1 MNHKNLVWKFPKKN
15 TQKKNWLKSPPLLPL
30 GELGDDDEDL
40 ESLSGSV
47 PGQEGGVGREAEVP
61 LPDPD
66 LLIMNENTNIE
77 ELEELFEKNNKLH
90 GLEQFTDQADV
101 GVGASDNE
109 EVIYPKGSNNPGE
122 SEDSPTPLNTEDP
135 KNKELT
141 SVGNSENPGQQLE
154 FTDDAQERIAQNKA
168 RVEFLNKAEQEGQLS
183 EIYGYNS
190 NFQELAEREITSL
203 KAEIRELENNSRAF
217 KNESS
222 SPVPGIPR
230 YALERKL
237 KKEELESNS
246 EQAEEVPETTDETRE
261 TETEKTSDDDK
272 QPPKSQEVDV
282 DFGED
287 VDVTQEGQEGKRRLE
302 RREQREDFR
311 NPPIENWRD
320 LYQAI
325 WEVGRIESSKQ
336 VFEPED
342 NIELVVRVR
351 LGENPILLTR
361 TKGLRRAVLLLLASE
376 AGEEAVQQGQQEQ
389 GEGPEEPGVEETEM
403 EATNPDAVPVPVPET
418 LPEAILEGQPETVNE
433 NRENAIDAEFR
444 VIESENGEGHEEGG
458 EEETEPGV
466 GEDVGNAAREAFE
479 NANGQNSLERE
490 REKRGRHWWNWLKE
504 RAKGLFTFGFW
515 EVHQAEKVR
524 MAGKKAE
531 KEILQGAGYMKK
543 EGVME
548 ETDIE
553 LIKTRLRE
561 SGNDVDNMS
570 EEQLHETY
578 QWLSEAVTERKVIA
592 NQQIEDEIVERSIAE
607 IEKRMSG
614 YRKYDGEK
622 IEMTPDKKLSPEK
635 RAEIEQKI
643 RGALAAVR
651 QGQVERDM
659 IKFSKIVRSSLDK
672 SWYKRYVAS
681 GIEAA
686 LGFAGIKWLVVPMID
701 SYTKAKATEAALQT
715 RRVISAVENAVSSG
729 SPIGDV
735 GSTAVEATEATRGLQ
750 DNLWNMAK
758 GLLKE
763 KGLGNPTD
771 GQIMEVT
778 KQLAADNSV
787 GVNKWGMAGNI
798 LDTKMPVGMAIK
810 VGGAALKAASLA
822 KIAVGL

>member
-1 MNHKNLVWKFPKKN
+1 MEI
-15 TQKKNWLKSPPLLPL
+15 PPPEEELAGIPHINP
-30 GELGDDDEDL
+30 LGDDYEDL
-40 ESLSGSV
+40 GSLGESVSS
-47 PGQEGGVGREAEVP
+47 QEGGVGREAEVP
-61 LPDPD
+61 RPDPD
-66 LLIMNENTNIE
+66 LLLLNENIN
-77 ELEELFEKNNKLH
+77 LEELGELLEKNNKLH

-109 EVIYPKGSNNPGE
+109 EMINPKGSNNPGE
-122 SEDSPTPLNTEDP
+122 FVDPPTPLNAEDP
-135 KNKELT
+135 KNKKSTL
-141 SVGNSENPGQQLE
+141 VGNSENPGQQLE

-168 RVEFLNKAEQEGQLS
+168 RIEFLNKAAREGQLS
-183 EIYGYNS
+183 EIYGFNS
-190 NFQELAEREITSL
+190 NFQELAEREVTSL
-203 KAEIRELENNSRAF
+203 EAEIRELENNFRAF
-217 KNESS
+217 KNEPL
-222 SPVPGIPR
+222 SPVPEIPE

-237 KKEELESNS
+237 KEELGSNL
-246 EQAEEVPETTDETRE
+246 EQAEKVPETTDETME
-261 TETEKTSDDDK
+261 TETEKTSNDDK
-272 QPPKSQEVDV
+272 QPPKSQEIDI
-282 DFGED
+282 DFEED
-287 VDVTQEGQEGKRRLE
+287 VEIAQEGREGKRRLE
-302 RREQREDFR
+302 RREQREDFL

-325 WEVGRIESSKQ
+325 LEVGKIKGSKQ

-342 NIELVVRVR
+342 NIELVGRVKQ
-351 LGENPILLTR
+351 GGNPTLLTR
-361 TKGLRRAVLLLLASE
+361 AKGLRRAALLLLAGE
-376 AGEEAVQQGQQEQ
+376 AGEETAQQGQQEQ
-389 GEGPEEPGVEETEM
+389 GEEPEEPGVEETEM
-403 EATNPDAVPVPVPET
+403 VAASSDAVPEPEPVPET
-418 LPEAILEGQPETVNE
+418 APEDQPETSEAGEE
-433 NRENAIDAEFR
+433 NIDGS
-444 VIESENGEGHEEGG
+444 VESENGEGHEEEG
-458 EEETEPGV
+458 EEETESGV
-466 GEDVGNAAREAFE
+466 GEDTGNAAREAFE
-479 NANGQNSLERE
+479 NANGQNSLEQGL
-490 REKRGRHWWNWLKE
+490 EKRGHHWWNWLKE

-548 ETDIE
+548 GTDIE

-570 EEQLHETY
+570 EEQLRETY

-622 IEMTPDKKLSPEK
+622 MEMTPDKKLSPEK

-643 RGALAAVR
+643 RSALAAVR

-672 SWYKRYVAS
+672 NWYKRYVAS

-686 LGFAGIKWLVVPMID
+686 LGFAGIKWLVVPMVD

-715 RRVISAVENAVSSG
+715 RRAISAVEKAVSSG
-729 SPIGDV
+729 PPIGDV
-735 GSTAVEATEATRGLQ
+735 GSAAVEATEATRGLQ

-787 GVNKWGMAGNI
+787 EVGKWGMAGNI